1 MTMSAVDIAIREKER
16 ALTLVTDARNQFP
29 DLVAARKSC
38 RLCIDRNPDRIV
50 AGAEFDFDPDVVSYW
65 SQWLGHPNPHI
76 LIVGQD
82 FADVEY
88 FKSYRGFD
96 EPDNST
102 NNKLYELL
110 SHAGLANIGSPPH
123 ADTNTR
129 VFLTNSILCLKRPPM
144 NAPILDWWVKTC
156 ATNHLR
162 PLVERLKPPI
172 VVAMGVRAWQA
183 TCLALEIVGVPQK
196 IGDAAGGEWDVRGI
210 KVFAVGHCGPL
221 GLANRAWKKQL
232 DDWARIGDALK
243 RLIQT

>member
-1 MTMSAVDIAIREKER
+1 M
-16 ALTLVTDARNQFP
+16 LVTDARNQFP

-38 RLCIDRNPDRIV
+38 RLCIDRNPDRII
-50 AGAEFDFDPDVVSYW
+50 AGADFDFDPDVVSYW

-88 FKSYRGFD
+88 FKRYRGFD

-110 SHAGLANIGSPPH
+110 SHAGLVGLGYPPH

-144 NAPILDWWVKTC
+144 NAPILSSWVRAC

-172 VVAMGVRAWQA
+172 VVAMGGHAWLA
-183 TCLALEIVGVPQK
+183 TCVALEIVGVPTKNQGRGRRRMGRSWHK
-196 IGDAAGGEWDVRGI
+196 SLCCRALRPFRAGKSCLE
-210 KVFAVGHCGPL
+210 
-221 GLANRAWKKQL
+221 KQL
-232 DDWARIGDALK
+232 DDWARIGDELK

>member
-1 MTMSAVDIAIREKER
+1 M
-16 ALTLVTDARNQFP
+16 TDARNQLS

-38 RLCIDRNPDRIV
+38 RLCINRNPDKII

-88 FKSYRGFD
+88 FKRYRGFD

-102 NNKLYELL
+102 NNNVHKLL
-110 SHAGLANIGSPPH
+110 SHAGLTDIGYPPR

-144 NAPILDWWVKTC
+144 NSEVKDWWVKSC
-156 ATNHLR
+156 AINHLR

-172 VVAMGVRAWQA
+172 VVAMGGHAWRAV
-183 TCLALEIVGVPQK
+183 CVALEINGVPRT
-196 IGDAAGGEWDVRGI
+196 ITDAAGGEWEVRGI

-221 GLANRAWKKQL
+221 GLANRAWKKHL
-232 DDWARIGDALK
+232 DDWAGIGDALK
-243 RLIQT
+243 RLTSGD